1 MDKSKSKKKQVHTN
15 GKLSFGSALKQ
26 NVNLILFNA
35 HFLIIQFK
43 NTGSA
48 GKKPKKGKVSK
59 SVKTANK
66 KPNIQ
71 TIPIS
76 KIDESYNTDKG
87 PELLNGKDDFNDYKN
102 DRRGVL
108 QDIQSESSSLY
119 NSTKVNLY
127 YIIIFL

>member
-1 MDKSKSKKKQVHTN
+1 M
-15 GKLSFGSALKQ
+15 
-26 NVNLILFNA
+26 FN
-35 HFLIIQFK
+35 FLIIQFK

-48 GKKPKKGKVSK
+48 GKKPRKGKASK

-76 KIDESYNTDKG
+76 KIDESYNTDKA
-87 PELLNGKDDFNDYKN
+87 PDLLNGRDEFNDYKN
-102 DRRGVL
+102 DRKGVL

-119 NSTKVNLY
+119 NSTKVKIY
-127 YIIIFL
+127 FIIIFL

>member
-1 MDKSKSKKKQVHTN
+1 MDKSKSKNKQVQPS

-26 NVNLILFNA
+26 NVNLILFNVQ
-35 HFLIIQFK
+35 FLIIQFK

-87 PELLNGKDDFNDYKN
+87 PELLNGRDEFNDYKN

>member
-1 MDKSKSKKKQVHTN
+1 
-15 GKLSFGSALKQ
+15 
-26 NVNLILFNA
+26 
-35 HFLIIQFK
+35 
-43 NTGSA
+43 
-48 GKKPKKGKVSK
+48 
-59 SVKTANK
+59 VKTANK

-87 PELLNGKDDFNDYKN
+87 PEHLNGRDEFNDYKN

>member
-1 MDKSKSKKKQVHTN
+1 MDKSKSRNKKVQPS

-26 NVNLILFNA
+26 NVKIILFNIQY
-35 HFLIIQFK
+35 LLIQFK
-43 NTGSA
+43 NTSSA
-48 GKKPKKGKVSK
+48 GKKPKKGKAAK
-59 SVKTANK
+59 SVKTVSK

-87 PELLNGKDDFNDYKN
+87 PELLNGRDEFNDYKN

-119 NSTKVNLY
+119 NSTKVNIY